1 MLCRHVYSCLLS
13 GSLRKFPSSCVQRTI
28 RNRDAGVLFP
38 SVYLDF
44 RARFPSRWTSIASL
58 HTRKPVCLIQKK
70 ACQRNLSWSG
80 GLSSPTRKKS
90 SSRLRK
96 DDEAEDENVAQ
107 NNSDALEYHWLE
119 DGEFFD
125 NPYHQDRKI
134 KPRDV
139 GRKVSVSEP
148 VISELN
154 NLFGLTRA
162 EALHLV
168 RSPQFLLVADGAVLK
183 TLYFL
188 KEHDIPSKQLKRI
201 PWILLQTEDVLQVKF
216 TKITS
221 PYLFNSYSEGL
232 GFCYFTAQ
240 QIGKYRK
247 WFSVEAVRFPNH
259 PNRIY
264 YLAERMKVPV
274 DQLTER
280 IVKPKR
286 ILFMDLERIEHITSI
301 LERYEVQ
308 SEDILRD
315 LWVYYHN
322 PALTEERLH
331 RATEAG
337 CERPKLWMCRC
348 PEYIFER
355 TCERYQS
362 QKELLG
368 EKSVIE
374 YLAERLECEP
384 EFIVNY
390 ARGNPGLMRAH
401 VSKLKSQ
408 IDLLISE
415 GFTRKQIRASMRILL
430 YAEKRTAERI
440 KKLKEIGYF
449 PSSVT
454 VLYKTPKQF
463 ESYYQSLLQKYKR
476 SLNK

>member
-1 MLCRHVYSCLLS
+1 MLCRSAYSCRIS
-13 GSLRKFPSSCVQRTI
+13 GSSRTFSTVCVQRTV
-28 RNRDAGVLFP
+28 RNHGTVVLCP
-38 SVYLDF
+38 SVSEYLHP
-44 RARFPSRWTSIASL
+44 RFPWLGLSIASL
-58 HTRKPVCLIQKK
+58 HTRKPVCLTQVKT
-70 ACQRNLSWSG
+70 CQFTLPWGR
-80 GLSSPTRKKS
+80 GLSSPIRKKS

-96 DDEAEDENVAQ
+96 DDEAEEENVAQ
-107 NNSDALEYHWLE
+107 NSSDVFEYNWLE

-134 KPRDV
+134 QPRDI
-139 GRKVSVSEP
+139 GKKVSVSEP

-188 KEHDIPSKQLKRI
+188 KEHDIPSKQLKRL
-201 PWILLQTEDVLQVKF
+201 PWILLQAEDILQVKF
-216 TKITS
+216 SKLTD
-221 PYLFNSYSEGL
+221 PYLFKSYSDGL
-232 GFCYFTAQ
+232 GFCHFTTQ
-240 QIGKYRK
+240 QIGKYQR
-247 WFSVEAVRFPNH
+247 WFSIEAAKFPDH
-259 PNRIY
+259 PNRLY
-264 YLAERMKVPV
+264 YLAEMMKVPV

-280 IVKPKR
+280 VVKPKR
-286 ILFMDLERIEHITSI
+286 ILFMDLERVEHITSI
-301 LERYEVQ
+301 LQRYEVK

-322 PALTEERLH
+322 PVLTEERLH

-348 PEYIFER
+348 PDYIFER

-408 IDLLISE
+408 IDLLFSE
-415 GFTRKQIRASMRILL
+415 GFTPKQIRASMRILL

-463 ESYYQSLLQKYKR
+463 ESYYQSLLQKSKTLR
-476 SLNK
+476 K